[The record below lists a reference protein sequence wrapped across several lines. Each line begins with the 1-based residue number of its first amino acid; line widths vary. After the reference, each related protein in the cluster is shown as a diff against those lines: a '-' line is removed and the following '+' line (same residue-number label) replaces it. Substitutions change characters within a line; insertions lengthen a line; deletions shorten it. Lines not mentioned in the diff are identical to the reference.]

1 MDLLKSLNLQDH
13 LPEQQTRTSHL
24 FDDNPEF
31 NLALGF
37 DACCRCG
44 KPSTSFECTAC
55 HRVKYCSPECRAA
68 DATPPTGDPQEGEE
82 EALGH
87 SAVICSVLNLC
98 NDDEVMEDG
107 KEHSLDTVKRN
118 AAVDRLVSEF
128 ESYPAT
134 LANVIMDGPCYQDA
148 LAKSSRGSLVIHII
162 GASIDSEL
170 WQGHP
175 DSSQEARVY
184 QGYAE
189 ALAEI
194 ADRFNLTMIDLYF
207 IGPDCPRKDSRTD
220 VKVPQTAGSSN
231 HHDCILRCSTMRG
244 EYNSG
249 LLTAKS
255 VPNPN
260 IVAFFNPGFTVP
272 DYSWEEALL
281 TVPQGTPCLTT
292 TNTELEGV
300 ADIEFLYEAG
310 LITELPAAL
319 AVMLKEESIET
330 ADTFFSVNPYCGNR
344 IRQSGT
350 MANDIYVKN
359 RWIFGGIF
367 GTVATEAAA
376 KSSGKRQ
383 RVEGSGNSKQSNPA
397 LV

>member
-1 MDLLKSLNLQDH
+1 MDLLKSLNLEDH

-24 FDDNPEF
+24 LNDNPDF

-44 KPSTSFECTAC
+44 KEETHFQCETCC
-55 HRVKYCSPECRAA
+55 RVKYCSPECRAA
-68 DATPPTGDPQEGEE
+68 DAAASVDNDDTEGE

-87 SAVICSVLNLC
+87 SAIICSILALC
-98 NDDEVMEDG
+98 NDDEVVEGG
-107 KEHSLDTVKRN
+107 KDYSLDTEKRN

-148 LAKSSRGSLVIHII
+148 LIKATRGTLNIHIV
-162 GASIDSEL
+162 GASVDSEL

-175 DSSQEARVY
+175 DPSQESKVF
-184 QGYAE
+184 QCYAE

-194 ADRFNLTMIDLYF
+194 ADRFMLKAIHLYF
-207 IGPDCPRKDSRTD
+207 IGPDCPTTDSSAEFNI
-220 VKVPQTAGSSN
+220 PPTAGSKN
-231 HHDCILRCSTMRG
+231 DCKLKTTTICD
-244 EYNSG
+244 EYNKTVLSS
-249 LLTAKS
+249 KN
-255 VPNPN
+255 VPSPN
-260 IVAFFNPGFTVP
+260 VVVFFNPGFTVP

-281 TVPQGTPCLTT
+281 TVPQGTPCLAT

-300 ADIEFLYEAG
+300 ADIELLFEAG

-319 AVMLKEESIET
+319 AIMLNGEALET
-330 ADTFFSVNPYCGNR
+330 ADTFFSVNPHCGNR
-344 IRQSGT
+344 VRQSGT
-350 MANDIYVKN
+350 MANDLYVKN
-359 RWIFGGIF
+359 RWIFGGVF
-367 GTVATEAAA
+367 GSAASA
-376 KSSGKRQ
+376 PPLVSSGKRQ
-383 RVEGSGNSKQSNPA
+383 RIEGSGNSKQSNPA